1 MEPRRVSV
9 AAHYKLPWL
18 LTSFA
23 RILDYGSKGLATR
36 FLWRI
41 FCGPIKF
48 KVPPREADFYKETEQ
63 EKIRTKSASREIM
76 LYRIP
81 NDGNKV
87 LFVHGW
93 NGRSSQFY
101 RIIDLL
107 SDRGYDIT
115 AVDLPGH
122 GRSSRS
128 ITNLPE
134 ITDLISEITESR
146 GPYHGI
152 VCHSFGGVAALN
164 SIRFGASFEKLVLI
178 SPGIYE
184 IKPMF
189 KTFVGLFGLDEEY
202 YADRLFDLA
211 ESLYGTSPGEFG
223 PDRFSKE
230 IETETL
236 IVHCE
241 DDKEA
246 MKEIAL
252 ALHGEMQN
260 SELHLTEGLGHRRI
274 LRDEK
279 VADMVLNFLQTSVQ

>member
-1 MEPRRVSV
+1 MEPRKVSV
-9 AAHYKLPWL
+9 AAHYKLPWF
-18 LTSFA
+18 LTSLA
-23 RILDYGSKGLATR
+23 KILNFVSKGLATR

-41 FCGPIKF
+41 FCRPIKF
-48 KVPPREADFYKETEQ
+48 KTPSREAGCYNNAEQ
-63 EKIRTKSASREIM
+63 EMIDAESVSKKIM

-81 NDGNKV
+81 NDGQRI

-101 RIIDLL
+101 RIIELL
-107 SDRGYDIT
+107 SDHGYDVT

-128 ITNLPE
+128 NTNLPE
-134 ITDLISEITESR
+134 ITDLLSEITRSR
-146 GPYHGI
+146 GPYHGV

-164 SIRFGASFEKLVLI
+164 AVRYGASYEKLVLI

-211 ESLYGTSPGEFG
+211 ESLFGASPGEFG
-223 PDRFSKE
+223 LDRFAE
-230 IETETL
+230 HIETETL

-241 DDKEA
+241 DDREA
-246 MKEIAL
+246 SKEIANS
-252 ALHGEMQN
+252 LHRDMKN
-260 SELHLTEGLGHRRI
+260 SVLYMTEGLGHRRI

-279 VADMVLNFLQTSVQ
+279 VAEKVINFL

>member
-1 MEPRRVSV
+1 MQPEKVSV
-9 AAHYKLPWL
+9 AAHYRLPWL

-23 RILDYGSKGLATR
+23 KLLDFCSKGLATR

-48 KVPPREADFYKETEQ
+48 KTPSREAEFYKKTEQ
-63 EKIRTKSASREIM
+63 EKIQAKSTNKEIM

-81 NDGNKV
+81 NEGKKL

-93 NGRSSQFY
+93 NGRSSQFF
-101 RIIDLL
+101 RIIELL
-107 SDRGYDIT
+107 SDDGYDIT
-115 AVDLPGH
+115 AFDLPGH
-122 GRSSRS
+122 GRSTRS
-128 ITNLPE
+128 ATNLPE
-134 ITDLISEITESR
+134 ITDLISEITKSR
-146 GPYHGI
+146 GPYHAI

-164 SIRFGASFEKLVLI
+164 AVRLGATFEKLVLI
-178 SPGIYE
+178 SPGVYE

-211 ESLYGTSPGEFG
+211 ESLYGSSPGEFG
-223 PDRFSKE
+223 LDRFSKQ
-230 IETETL
+230 IGIDTL

-246 MKEIAL
+246 LKEIAIT
-252 ALHGEMQN
+252 LHGDMKN
-260 SELHLTEGLGHRRI
+260 SVLYMTDGLGHRRI
-274 LRDEK
+274 LRDQKVAEK
-279 VADMVLNFLQTSVQ
+279 VMNFL

>member
-1 MEPRRVSV
+1 MEPSKVSV
-9 AAHYKLPWL
+9 AAHYKLPWF
-18 LTSFA
+18 LTSFV

-41 FCGPIKF
+41 FSGPIKF
-48 KVPPREADFYKETEQ
+48 KTPSREAEFYKKTEQ
-63 EKIRTKSASREIM
+63 EKIQTKSTSKEIM

-101 RIIDLL
+101 RIIEFL
-107 SDRGYDIT
+107 SDEGYDIT
-115 AVDLPGH
+115 AIDLPGH
-122 GRSSRS
+122 GRSTRS
-128 ITNLPE
+128 TTTLPE
-134 ITDLISEITESR
+134 ITDLISEVTKSR
-146 GPYHGI
+146 GPYYGI

-164 SIRFGASFEKLVLI
+164 AVRLGATFEKLVLI
-178 SPGIYE
+178 SPGMYE
-184 IKPMF
+184 TKPMF

-211 ESLYGTSPGEFG
+211 ESLYGASPGEFG
-223 PDRFSKE
+223 LDRFSKQ
-230 IETETL
+230 IEMETL
-236 IVHCE
+236 IIHCE

-252 ALHGEMQN
+252 NLHSDMKN
-260 SELHLTEGLGHRRI
+260 SVLHLTEGLGHRRI

-279 VADMVLNFLQTSVQ
+279 VAEKVMNFL

>member
-1 MEPRRVSV
+1 MEPEKVSV
-9 AAHYKLPWL
+9 AAHYRLPWL

-23 RILDYGSKGLATR
+23 KLLDFCSKGLATR

-48 KVPPREADFYKETEQ
+48 KTPSREAEFYKKTEQ
-63 EKIRTKSASREIM
+63 EKIQAKSTNKEIM

-81 NDGNKV
+81 NDGKKL

-93 NGRSSQFY
+93 NGRSSQFF
-101 RIIDLL
+101 RIIELL
-107 SDRGYDIT
+107 SDDGYDIT
-115 AVDLPGH
+115 AFDLPGH
-122 GRSSRS
+122 GRSTRS
-128 ITNLPE
+128 ATNLPE
-134 ITDLISEITESR
+134 ITDLISEITKSR
-146 GPYHGI
+146 GPYHAI

-164 SIRFGASFEKLVLI
+164 AVRLGATFEKLVLI
-178 SPGIYE
+178 SPGVYE

-211 ESLYGTSPGEFG
+211 ESLYGSSPGEFG
-223 PDRFSKE
+223 LDRFSKQ
-230 IETETL
+230 IGIDTL

-246 MKEIAL
+246 LKEIAI
-252 ALHGEMQN
+252 ALHGDMKN
-260 SELHLTEGLGHRRI
+260 SVLYMTDGLGHRRI
-274 LRDEK
+274 LRDQKVAEK
-279 VADMVLNFLQTSVQ
+279 VMNFL

>member
-1 MEPRRVSV
+1 MEPKVSV
-9 AAHYKLPWL
+9 AAHCKLPWF

-23 RILDYGSKGLATR
+23 KILDYCSKTLATR

-48 KVPPREADFYKETEQ
+48 KTPSREAEFYKKTEQ
-63 EKIRTKSASREIM
+63 EKIRAESTSKEIM

-81 NDGNKV
+81 NDGHKI

-101 RIIDLL
+101 RIIELL
-107 SDRGYDIT
+107 SDNGYDIT

-122 GRSSRS
+122 GRSTRS

-134 ITDLISEITESR
+134 ITDLVSEITKSR

-152 VCHSFGGVAALN
+152 ICHSFGGVAALN
-164 SIRFGASFEKLVLI
+164 AVRLGATFQKLVLI
-178 SPGIYE
+178 SPGVYE

-202 YADRLFDLA
+202 YADRFFDLA
-211 ESLYGTSPGEFG
+211 ESLYGASPGEFG
-223 PDRFSKE
+223 LDRFSNQ

-236 IVHCE
+236 IVHCV

-246 MKEIAL
+246 KKEIAVT
-252 ALHGEMQN
+252 LHSDMKN
-260 SELHLTEGLGHRRI
+260 SVLHLTEGLGHRRI

-279 VADMVLNFLQTSVQ
+279 VAELVMNFL

>member
-1 MEPRRVSV
+1 MEPEKVSV
-9 AAHYKLPWL
+9 AAHYRLPWL

-23 RILDYGSKGLATR
+23 KLLDFCSKGLATR

-48 KVPPREADFYKETEQ
+48 KTPSREAEFYKKTEQ
-63 EKIRTKSASREIM
+63 EKIQAKSTNKEIM

-81 NDGNKV
+81 NEGKKL

-93 NGRSSQFY
+93 NGRSSQFF
-101 RIIDLL
+101 RIIELL
-107 SDRGYDIT
+107 SDNGYDIT
-115 AVDLPGH
+115 AFDLPGH
-122 GRSSRS
+122 GRSTRS
-128 ITNLPE
+128 ATNLPE
-134 ITDLISEITESR
+134 ITDLISEVTKSR
-146 GPYHGI
+146 GPYHAI

-164 SIRFGASFEKLVLI
+164 AVRLGATFEKLVLI
-178 SPGIYE
+178 SPGVYE

-211 ESLYGTSPGEFG
+211 ESLYGSSPGEFG
-223 PDRFSKE
+223 LDRFSKQ
-230 IETETL
+230 IGIDTL

-246 MKEIAL
+246 LKEIAIT
-252 ALHGEMQN
+252 LHGDMKN
-260 SELHLTEGLGHRRI
+260 SVLYMTDGLGHRRI
-274 LRDEK
+274 LRDQKVAEK
-279 VADMVLNFLQTSVQ
+279 VMNFL

>member
-1 MEPRRVSV
+1 MEPEKVSV
-9 AAHYKLPWL
+9 AAHDRLPWL

-23 RILDYGSKGLATR
+23 KLLDFCSKGLATR

-48 KVPPREADFYKETEQ
+48 KTPSREAEFYKKTEQ
-63 EKIRTKSASREIM
+63 EKIQAKSTNKEIM

-81 NDGNKV
+81 NDGKKL

-93 NGRSSQFY
+93 NGRSSQFF
-101 RIIDLL
+101 RIIELL
-107 SDRGYDIT
+107 SDNGYDIT
-115 AVDLPGH
+115 AFDLPGH
-122 GRSSRS
+122 GRSTRS
-128 ITNLPE
+128 ATNLPE
-134 ITDLISEITESR
+134 ITDLISEVTKSR
-146 GPYHGI
+146 GPYHAI

-164 SIRFGASFEKLVLI
+164 AVRLGATFEKLVLI
-178 SPGIYE
+178 SPGVYE

-211 ESLYGTSPGEFG
+211 ESLYGSSPGEFG
-223 PDRFSKE
+223 LDRFSKQ
-230 IETETL
+230 IGIDTL

-246 MKEIAL
+246 LKEIAIT
-252 ALHGEMQN
+252 LHGDMKN
-260 SELHLTEGLGHRRI
+260 SVLYMTDGLGHRRI
-274 LRDEK
+274 LRDQKVAEK
-279 VADMVLNFLQTSVQ
+279 VMNFL

>member
-1 MEPRRVSV
+1 MEPRKVSV
-9 AAHYKLPWL
+9 AAHYKLPWF
-18 LTSFA
+18 LTSFV

-48 KVPPREADFYKETEQ
+48 KTPSREAEFYKKTEQ
-63 EKIRTKSASREIM
+63 EKIQTKSTSKEIM

-81 NDGNKV
+81 NDGHKV

-101 RIIDLL
+101 RIIELL
-107 SDRGYDIT
+107 SDNGYDIT
-115 AVDLPGH
+115 AVDFPGH

-128 ITNLPE
+128 NTNLPE
-134 ITDLISEITESR
+134 IVDLVSEMMKSR
-146 GPYHGI
+146 GPYHGV

-164 SIRFGASFEKLVLI
+164 SLRHGAGCEKLVLI
-178 SPGIYE
+178 STGMYE
-184 IKPMF
+184 VKPTF
-189 KTFVGLFGLDEEY
+189 KGFVGLFGLDAEY
-202 YADRLFDLA
+202 YTHRLFELA
-211 ESLYGTSPGEFG
+211 ESIHGVSPGDLG
-223 PDRFSKE
+223 LDRFSAQ

-246 MKEIAL
+246 VKEIAI
-252 ALHGEMQN
+252 ALHEDMKN
-260 SELHLTEGLGHRRI
+260 STLHLTEGLKHRRI

-279 VADMVLNFLQTSVQ
+279 VAEMVLNFL